1 MQIPLELKLPVRSEL
16 QDFIASNSDEII
28 TAVKQTVESS
38 QHEFLYIW
46 SAERAGKTHLLGA
59 LCSLA
64 EQSEQTVIYLPMQQ
78 AHDFSPEIFE
88 GLEAADIICI
98 DDIDRIAGNPDWEQA
113 VFNLYNRLRDSNR
126 KLVITSH
133 SSPASIPIG
142 LPDLKSR
149 LAWGI
154 SLGIASLD
162 DAHKKHILQLRAKN
176 IGMELSDEAVS
187 YLLNHQSRDL
197 ASLIKTL
204 DKLESASLIEKRK
217 VTIPFLKNQLSKL
230 SRSSRGDSN

>member
-1 MQIPLELKLPVRSEL
+1 MPVRAEL

-28 TAVKQTVESS
+28 SAVKQTVASS
-38 QHEFLYIW
+38 EHEFLYLW
-46 SAERAGKTHLLGA
+46 SAERSGKTHLLSA

-64 EQSEQTVIYLPMQQ
+64 EKSEQTVIYLPMQQ
-78 AHDFSPEIFE
+78 ANDLSPEIFE

-98 DDIDRIAGNPDWEQA
+98 DDINCIAGIPDWEQA

-126 KLVITSH
+126 KLVVTSH
-133 SSPASIPIG
+133 SSPASIAVS

-162 DAHKKHILQLRAKN
+162 DADKKHILQIRAKN

-187 YLLNHQSRDL
+187 YLLNHHSRDL
-197 ASLIKTL
+197 ASLIQTL
-204 DKLESASLIEKRK
+204 DKLEKASLIEKRK
-217 VTIPFLKNQLSKL
+217 VTIPFLKDQLSQL
-230 SRSSRGDSN
+230 PA